1 MNKTDQVRE
10 QWRERI
16 RQQESSGQSIRAYCR
31 GQGLTEHA
39 FYGWRQRLRKESS
52 PVRFALVET
61 KPAGE
66 PVVPIELILT
76 SGERLR
82 IPHDAATLKLVLGV
96 LRGQA

>member
-1 MNKTDQVRE
+1 
-10 QWRERI
+10 
-16 RQQESSGQSIRAYCR
+16 
-31 GQGLTEHA
+31 
-39 FYGWRQRLRKESS
+39 
-52 PVRFALVET
+52 VET

-82 IPHDAATLKLVLGV
+82 IPHDATILRLVLGV